1 MSPVDQD
8 PARVVAAQARC
19 RNPAQE
25 LLAEIRARMGAVMP
39 PPPGGAWTPA
49 DLTTAAAAW
58 MAQALIEERAERL
71 RVAGHVHNL
80 AGDLEEFLTQWTADD
95 LSDFGL
101 VQQVETVIDLLEKQ
115 VTALKQ
121 VRR

>member
-1 MSPVDQD
+1 MTPADQD
-8 PARVVAAQARC
+8 VERVVAAQARC

-25 LLAEIRARMGAVMP
+25 LLAEVRARMGAAMP

-49 DLTTAAAAW
+49 EVTTAAAAW
-58 MAQALIEERAERL
+58 LAQALLDERAERL
-71 RVAGHVHNL
+71 RAAGRVHNL
-80 AGDLEEFLTQWTADD
+80 AGDLGEFLTRWTADD

-115 VTALKQ
+115 VAALKE